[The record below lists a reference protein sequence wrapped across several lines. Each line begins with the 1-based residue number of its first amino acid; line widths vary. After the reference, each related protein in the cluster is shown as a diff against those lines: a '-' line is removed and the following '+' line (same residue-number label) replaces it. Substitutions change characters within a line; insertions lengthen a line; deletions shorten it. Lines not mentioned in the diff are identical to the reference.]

1 MSQAHQGSPFS
12 AHETH
17 PAWHRLCYG
26 LGLALALSSWTS
38 QEAWAVS
45 VSPTTMTFQAVQG
58 APNPASQTVNV
69 SKANSR
75 EKQWTASSNASWLTL
90 YPGGGMFTSTAQV
103 AVAVNAVGKAPGTY
117 TTKVSIKV
125 INGGKVSVPVTLIVL
140 PASPTS
146 PPPPSPPPTSPPPP
160 SPPPPSP
167 PPTSP
172 PPPSPPPP
180 SPTPTTATLTWSP
193 NTETDLAGYKVYV
206 GTASGIYGAP
216 IDVGK
221 VTSYVVGNLQLGN
234 TYYFTVTAYDGS
246 SNESLHSAEVTKS
259 SY

>member
-1 MSQAHQGSPFS
+1 MRQAHQGSAFRPR
-12 AHETH
+12 ETH
-17 PAWHRLCYG
+17 PALHRLCYG

-58 APNPASQTVNV
+58 ATNPASQTVNV

-75 EKQWTASSNASWLTL
+75 EKQWTASSSASWLTL

-140 PASPTS
+140 PAKSDQSAPDQS
-146 PPPPSPPPTSPPPP
+146 APDQSAPDQSAPDQS
-160 SPPPPSP
+160 
-167 PPTSP
+167 
-172 PPPSPPPP
+172 
-180 SPTPTTATLTWSP
+180 AP
-193 NTETDLAGYKVYV
+193 NQ
-206 GTASGIYGAP
+206 SAP
-216 IDVGK
+216 AEYD
-221 VTSYVVGNLQLGN
+221 T
-234 TYYFTVTAYDGS
+234 YDGHTHL
-246 SNESLHSAEVTKS
+246 ESE
-259 SY
+259 Y